1 MQPNTCP
8 RLHGLKS
15 IFNASVSFTRKASTN
30 MKLFPGA
37 ARSLWKG
44 AEHTTH
50 SSIEFQMVPRLH

>member
-8 RLHGLKS
+8 RLRGLRS
-15 IFNASVSFTRKASTN
+15 IFNALASFTRKASTN
-30 MKLFPGA
+30 IKPFPGA

-44 AEHTTH
+44 AEHTKH

>member
-37 ARSLWKG
+37 ARSLWIG
-44 AEHTTH
+44 AEHTKH
-50 SSIEFQMVPRLH
+50 SSIEF